1 MMSQYR
7 SKVEYVLSHAEQCH
21 TAYYDAQVFSGPSLY
36 FHRRCLEARDSVDFR
51 LYLEYVYATLA
62 SWGMH
67 RMGGG
72 PKMQSFEVFEG
83 SIETIKES
91 VLQAREI
98 DYRNVTDANWH
109 LLEKIF
115 RAIDVMATASR
126 LVGNSKVMAHMMPN
140 IVPPIDREY
149 TLAYLT
155 RNKNIKNGLDNEW
168 ALMKNIISE
177 FFLPVGRD
185 PQFIVLANNWISMQS
200 QYPWDTSVFKVIDN
214 LVIGAR
220 KLEVE
225 TNDGVPIKPSGGN

>member
-1 MMSQYR
+1 MSQYR
-7 SKVEYVLSHAEQCH
+7 SKVEYILSYAEKCH
-21 TAYYDAQVFSGPSLY
+21 RAYYGAQVFGGPSLY
-36 FHRRCLEARDSVDFR
+36 FHRRCLEARDSVDFN
-51 LYLEYVYATLA
+51 LYLEYIYATLA

-72 PKMQSFEVFEG
+72 PKMQSFEVFAG

-91 VLQAREI
+91 VLQGREI
-98 DYRNVTDANWH
+98 DYRNVTEADWR

-115 RAIDVMATASR
+115 RGIDVMATASS

-140 IVPPIDREY
+140 IIPPIDREY
-149 TLAYLT
+149 TLEYLT
-155 RNKNIKNGLDNEW
+155 GNKNIKNGLDNEW

-177 FFLPVGRD
+177 FFVPVGCD
-185 PQFIVLANNWISMQS
+185 PQFIVLANNWVSMQS

-214 LVIGAR
+214 LVIGAS

-225 TNDGVPIKPSGGN
+225 TNAAVSIKPGGGK